1 MNYKNLHWL
10 IDELYETDELWGKQV
25 IIREINVL
33 IDFIKVYAY

>member
-25 IIREINVL
+25 IREINVL